1 MEDSKIPY
9 IKKSDR
15 KYIDSKIHDIA
26 FTNKGE
32 LEYAIFKL
40 MTMYMK
46 SRTFKYSELHDVTYA
61 AIHCGDEFRRRF
73 LDVRENEA
81 RELNGDI

>member
-1 MEDSKIPY
+1 MPY
-9 IKKSDR
+9 IHQEDR
-15 KYIDSKIHDIA
+15 KYIDSKIQEIA

-40 MTMYMK
+40 MIMYMK

-61 AIHCGDEFRRRF
+61 AIHAGEEFKRRY
-73 LDVRENEA
+73 LDKREDIALEQ
-81 RELNGDI
+81 NGDIN